1 MSQAFFDRNYR
12 SIHRIMPSGRASGNS
27 VEVLVNLAEGAQTV
41 SSFKFAG
48 RPRGCC
54 GWRSPE
60 NLQILTV

>member
-1 MSQAFFDRNYR
+1 MSQAFFDRNSW

-27 VEVLVNLAEGAQTV
+27 VEVLVNFAEGAQTV

-48 RPRGCC
+48 RVLR
-54 GWRSPE
+54 WRSPE